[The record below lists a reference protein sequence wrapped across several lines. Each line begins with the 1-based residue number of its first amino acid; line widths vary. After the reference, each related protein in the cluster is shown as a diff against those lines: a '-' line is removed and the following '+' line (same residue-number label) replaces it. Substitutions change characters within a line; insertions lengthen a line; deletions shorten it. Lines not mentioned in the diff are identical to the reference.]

1 MIVNKFYKIIFIY
14 FFIFIFAKSVLFA
27 ENNQDSFLISDYQ
40 IKKSLTD
47 SLPNPELGKEIV
59 ISRRGNCLAC
69 HQVSL
74 IDESFQG
81 NIGPSLDGVANRY
94 TEGELRLRLVDPYSI
109 NPNSLMPAF
118 FKKKGLNQVG
128 NKFLGKT
135 ILTAQQIEDV
145 ISWLL
150 TLK

>member
-1 MIVNKFYKIIFIY
+1 
-14 FFIFIFAKSVLFA
+14 
-27 ENNQDSFLISDYQ
+27 
-40 IKKSLTD
+40 
-47 SLPNPELGKEIV
+47 
-59 ISRRGNCLAC
+59 
-69 HQVSL
+69 
-74 IDESFQG
+74 
-81 NIGPSLDGVANRY
+81 
-94 TEGELRLRLVDPYSI
+94 
-109 NPNSLMPAF
+109 MPAF